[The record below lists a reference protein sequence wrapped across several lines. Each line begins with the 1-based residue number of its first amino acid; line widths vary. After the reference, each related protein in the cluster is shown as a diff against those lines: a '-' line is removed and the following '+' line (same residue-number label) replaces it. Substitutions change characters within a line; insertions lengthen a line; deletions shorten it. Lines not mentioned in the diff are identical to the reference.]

1 MTNSLFFKNQACKY
15 HLKGTITR
23 QQIIDFAL
31 NAPLIFK
38 GDGVCLKN
46 LGK

>member
-1 MTNSLFFKNQACKY
+1 MTNSLFFKNQAGKY
-15 HLKGTITR
+15 HLNGTDTK
-23 QQIIDFAL
+23 QQIIDFAR

-46 LGK
+46 LRK

>member
-1 MTNSLFFKNQACKY
+1 MTNSLFFKNQAGKY
-15 HLKGTITR
+15 HLKGAVTK
-23 QQIIDFAL
+23 QQIIDFAS